1 MTRQIDTAWIVGQ
14 NSHPCTTAQKKYI
27 YVWTTVRSVCQRDV
41 G

>member
-14 NSHPCTTAQKKYI
+14 NSHPCTTAQKKI